1 MTHSRTIGAIAATLA
16 ATLLVAAPVAAQRH
30 PHHGKKQICRIER
43 KHGKRIKVCR
53 WVRR

>member
-1 MTHSRTIGAIAATLA
+1 MTSKAASICAAFAATMLIS
-16 ATLLVAAPVAAQRH
+16 APVAARSDGHKGQ
-30 PHHGKKQICRIER
+30 KQVCKYEK

>member
-1 MTHSRTIGAIAATLA
+1 MTSKVASICAALA
-16 ATLLVAAPVAAQRH
+16 ATMLISAPVAARADGHKGQ
-30 PHHGKKQICRIER
+30 KQVCKYEK